1 LRHATAAGRIEDE
14 LSAAS
19 EVEEDQDRMVPKEHG
34 AYGQMAFPLLTAIA
48 VAGPSSGG
56 LLIIAGVVAG
66 FLAHEPAA
74 VLLGSRGT
82 RARRERRREATIWLL
97 LCVLCGAA
105 AAAGA
110 WLTLVPAVRPAL
122 LVPLVPAVILAAA
135 TWRGREKSTVGEIAA
150 AVAFSGAAV
159 PVALAAG
166 ASVQTAAAIA
176 IPFALLFVTTT
187 MAVRV
192 VILRVRRG
200 GDLPAARAT
209 RRAALVLAGAALVSL
224 GSLAALGVLPASL
237 LVATTPGLLT
247 AVIVALNPPAAIH
260 LRTLG
265 WTLVAVSVLTA
276 VLVVT
281 IA

>member
-1 LRHATAAGRIEDE
+1 VDE
-14 LSAAS
+14 LAVTS
-19 EVEEDQDRMVPKEHG
+19 EVEEDRDRMVPKEHG
-34 AYGQMAFPLLTAIA
+34 AYGQMAFPLLTALA

-56 LLIIAGVVAG
+56 LLIIVAVVAG
-66 FLAHEPAA
+66 FFAHEPAA

-82 RARRERRREATIWLL
+82 RARRERSREAMIWLL
-97 LCVLCGAA
+97 LCVLGGVA
-105 AAAGA
+105 AAAGV
-110 WLTLVPAVRPAL
+110 WLTLPPDVRPAL

-135 TWRGREKSTVGEIAA
+135 TWWGREKSAAGEIAA

-166 ASVQTAAAIA
+166 VSVQTAAAIA

-200 GDLPAARAT
+200 GDLPAAQTT
-209 RRAALVLAGAALVSL
+209 RRAALALAGAALVSL
-224 GSLAALGVLPASL
+224 GSLAALEVLPASL
-237 LVATTPGLLT
+237 LVAATPGLVT
-247 AVIVALNPPAAIH
+247 AIVVALNPPAAIH
-260 LRTLG
+260 LRRLG

-281 IA
+281 IV

>member
-1 LRHATAAGRIEDE
+1 MSLF
-14 LSAAS
+14 
-19 EVEEDQDRMVPKEHG
+19 PKEHG
-34 AYGQMAFPLLTAIA
+34 AYGQVAFPLLTALA
-48 VAGPSSGG
+48 VAGPSLGG
-56 LLIIAGVVAG
+56 LLIIVTVVAG

-82 RARRERRREATIWLL
+82 RARRELRREAMTWLL
-97 LCVLCGAA
+97 VSVLGGAA
-105 AAAGA
+105 AAGGA
-110 WLTLVPAVRPAL
+110 WLTLGPGVRPAL
-122 LVPLVPAVILAAA
+122 LVPLVPALILAAA
-135 TWRGREKSTVGEIAA
+135 TWWGREKSAVGEVAA

-166 ASVQTAAAIA
+166 ASVQTAAAVA

-200 GDLPAARAT
+200 GDLAAARAT
-209 RRAALVLAGAALVSL
+209 RRAAIAFAMAALVSL
-224 GSLAALGVLPASL
+224 GSLAALGVLPASP
-237 LVATTPGLLT
+237 LVAAVPGLLT
-247 AVIVALNPPAAIH
+247 AIVVAVKPPAPVH

-281 IA
+281 SV